1 MDYHEG
7 PLIKHKILHEAGARG
22 GDVHGDE
29 GGRVEVGVVG
39 GETGGEDGG
48 WGEVLD
54 TGAPVAGGQILAVL
68 VSVETLTGGESL
80 ARRAVRSCKT

>member
-1 MDYHEG
+1 M
-7 PLIKHKILHEAGARG
+7 
-22 GDVHGDE
+22 
-29 GGRVEVGVVG
+29 VG

-48 WGEVLD
+48 GGEVLD